1 MKDGWAVSEAFRGE
15 FYQKVDGKARVS
27 IPAAFR
33 RILDSEDPETV
44 ENPRT
49 RIVLIYGGKSRNFV
63 ECYSKAGAD
72 ALARDIEEMPQG
84 EKPRLRAERELITQ
98 SVTIEIDD
106 DGRIVLPPRVREKMG
121 FAPDDLSGGA
131 EAAFAGATNRFKLY
145 RRDRYEAELAADDED
160 DDGSDVLALVSKH
173 KTGA

>member
-1 MKDGWAVSEAFRGE
+1 MSEAFRGE

-33 RILDSEDPETV
+33 RILDGEDPQTV
-44 ENPRT
+44 DSPRT

-72 ALARDIEEMPQG
+72 ALARDIEAMPQG

-106 DGRIVLPPRVREKMG
+106 DGRIVLPARVREKMG
-121 FAPDDLSGGA
+121 FGPDDLSGGA

-145 RRDRYEAELAADDED
+145 RRDVYDAELAADDQD

>member
-1 MKDGWAVSEAFRGE
+1 MSEAFRGE

-33 RILDSEDPETV
+33 RILDSEDVATV
-44 ENPRT
+44 DNPRT

-72 ALARDIEEMPQG
+72 ALARDIEAMPQG

-121 FAPDDLSGGA
+121 FSPDDLSGGA

-145 RRDRYEAELAADDED
+145 RRDTYEAELAAEDEED
-160 DDGSDVLALVSKH
+160 DGGDVLALVSKH